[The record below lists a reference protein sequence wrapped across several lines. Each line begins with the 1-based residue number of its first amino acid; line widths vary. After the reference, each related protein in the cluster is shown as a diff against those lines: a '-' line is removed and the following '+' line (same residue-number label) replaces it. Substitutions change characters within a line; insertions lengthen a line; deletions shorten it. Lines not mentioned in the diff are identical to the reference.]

1 MRDFKVCLPRLAM
14 LTVVGA
20 SVASAQA
27 LTIVREFV
35 GAGSDFGSGLGLATS
50 GPAGGAGGGNL
61 VDIFNKA
68 ADCWEDA
75 IHDDYTVSLKF
86 GWQALGGGTLG
97 VHVLTGEGGT
107 PHRETSGVI
116 RFDSDDSAPMFLDA
130 TPDSDEE
137 FGTYTEFMA
146 DLGGGSM
153 NIGRIFESA
162 SGLADGRYDLL
173 SIAMHEIG
181 HSLGMSGANDAF
193 VAENG
198 DGDIDITAPRAH
210 AGASLPTISGAH
222 LDLTTSL
229 MYPFSFDSQRVKI
242 SAADVLANAQIS
254 QFVDINLNPCPVVPE
269 PASFAAVGIGLVALR
284 RRRK

>member
-1 MRDFKVCLPRLAM
+1 MLAALGTTM
-14 LTVVGA
+14 
-20 SVASAQA
+20 ASAQA
-27 LTIVREFV
+27 LTIIRDFV
-35 GAGSDFGSGLGLATS
+35 GAGSDFGAGLGTATG

-97 VHVLTGEGGT
+97 VHVLTGEGGS
-107 PHRETSGVI
+107 PHRESSGII
-116 RFDSDDSAPMFLDA
+116 RFDSDDSAPLFLDA

-137 FGTYTEFMA
+137 FGTYTEYTA

-162 SGLADGRYDLL
+162 SGLASGRYDLL

-198 DGDIDITAPRAH
+198 DLDIDITAPLPH
-210 AGASLPTISGAH
+210 AGAALDTISGAH
-222 LDLTTSL
+222 LDIVTSL
-229 MYPFSFDSQRVKI
+229 MYPFSFDGQRVKI

-254 QFVDINLNPCPVVPE
+254 KFVDVNLNPCPVPE
-269 PASFAAVGIGLVALR
+269 PASLAAVAIGFVALR